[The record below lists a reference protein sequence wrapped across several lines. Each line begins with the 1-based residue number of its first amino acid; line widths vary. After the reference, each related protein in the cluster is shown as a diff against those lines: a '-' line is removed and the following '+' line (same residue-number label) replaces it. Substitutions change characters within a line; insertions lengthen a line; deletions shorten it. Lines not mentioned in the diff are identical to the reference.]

1 MYLKAMFRK
10 ARVLRKLAIVGA
22 SLALSACSH
31 TVTLFPRDGGGTG
44 SGTLNDG
51 TREIQVQL
59 KGKQY
64 TGKFVRNQ
72 SYGFGLGQSFGAG
85 STGLV
90 MKPGFNTAATMGAS
104 NQATAVLTSGADVLR
119 CELVVVNASDGSG
132 VCLDANNAAYD
143 VLIK

>member
-1 MYLKAMFRK
+1 MKQLLVF
-10 ARVLRKLAIVGA
+10 VLPFMV
-22 SLALSACSH
+22 ACSH
-31 TVTLFPRDGGGTG
+31 TVTLYPRGGGDIG
-44 SGTLNDG
+44 AGTLNDG
-51 TREIQVQL
+51 SREISVTL
-59 KGKQY
+59 KGRLY

-90 MKPGFNTAATMGAS
+90 MKPGFNTAATMGAT

-132 VCLDANNAAYD
+132 VCVDANNVTYD